1 MGTINSTT
9 LVQHANATAEA
20 LNRMAENARWDDSL
34 RVHFE
39 ALDALAEMSGDLA
52 DALEYAAQTMPGT
65 AWIVAD

>member
-20 LNRMAENARWDDSL
+20 LYRMSKSANSDDDL
-34 RVHFE
+34 QEHRVR
-39 ALDALAEMSGDLA
+39 LDLLAELAGELA
-52 DALEYAAQTMPGT
+52 DELEWAEAQLPGT